1 MTVTQFDLWL
11 LAGLLLMILLGAVVL
26 SMRNSNRKRL
36 GQRLQHVT
44 HTSRARAQNDEE
56 SRSRGVK
63 STLATTLQSLGR
75 MLPLFDSRQRQEMTR
90 KLASA
95 GYRRSTA
102 LAVLVGL
109 SGLSALLTGFLIMTL
124 GWPLLDAQNTL
135 LRILFL
141 LAGGYIGMMVPR
153 LVLDRLVA
161 RRQRAIQANFPNVLD
176 LLVVCT
182 NAGLGLNAA
191 LQRVALEMEHI
202 APELADELTLT
213 SGQLQLSGD
222 VGEILREMADRIG
235 LASIRSLVGTLI
247 QSRRF
252 GTPIGQA
259 LRVLSQSE
267 RTARLMRIE
276 EAAAKL
282 ATKITLPMMFFIL
295 PTVLIIGA
303 GPAILQL
310 MEIFSNQ

>member
-1 MTVTQFDLWL
+1 MTITQFDLWL
-11 LAGLLLMILLGAVVL
+11 LASLLLIILLGGVVL
-26 SMRNSNRKRL
+26 SMRNSTRKRL
-36 GQRLQHVT
+36 AQRLQYAT
-44 HTSRARAQNDEE
+44 HASHTRAANHTG
-56 SRSRGVK
+56 SPLRGLK
-63 STLATTLQSLGR
+63 SSLATTLQRLGR
-75 MLPLFDSRQRQEMTR
+75 MLPLFDSQQRQEMTR

-95 GYRRSTA
+95 GYRSNTA
-102 LAVLVGL
+102 LTVLVGL

-124 GWPLLDAQNTL
+124 GWPLLDAQNL
-135 LRILFL
+135 MLRILFL
-141 LAGGYIGMMVPR
+141 LAGGYIGMMLPR
-153 LVLDRLVA
+153 LVLDRLVT
-161 RRQRAIQANFPNVLD
+161 RRQRAIQTHFPNALD

-191 LQRVALEMEHI
+191 LQRVAREMEHI

-222 VGEILREMADRIG
+222 VSEILHEMAERIG

-267 RTARLMRIE
+267 RTARLMRTE

-295 PTVLIIGA
+295 PTVLIIGG

-310 MEIFSNQ
+310 IEIFSKQ